1 MTKAEIIAL
10 AERVERAEG
19 PSLVLDRD
27 VALAI
32 YPGAKPVPGVDA
44 RISVWDGNGLTQRTV
59 KPYTASL
66 DAAMSLVPEDWHLS
80 LSMGRINIVTLTED
94 SDDPVAPAR
103 VFEASASTPALAL
116 TAASLRAIAEEM
128 D

>member
-66 DAAMSLVPEDWHLS
+66 DAAMSLVPEDWLWSVEAYPNHAKAIARLPY
-80 LSMGRINIVTLTED
+80 
-94 SDDPVAPAR
+94 DDGDEMRGA
-103 VFEASASTPALAL
+103 TPALAL
-116 TAASLRAIAEEM
+116 ASSALRAIAEDM

>member
-19 PSLVLDRD
+19 LDRRLD
-27 VALAI
+27 CLIENAL
-32 YPGAKPVPGVDA
+32 GLAKFQRDPRVGYGDA
-44 RISVWDGNGLTQRTV
+44 DYNRVSP

-116 TAASLRAIAEEM
+116 TSASLRAIAEEM